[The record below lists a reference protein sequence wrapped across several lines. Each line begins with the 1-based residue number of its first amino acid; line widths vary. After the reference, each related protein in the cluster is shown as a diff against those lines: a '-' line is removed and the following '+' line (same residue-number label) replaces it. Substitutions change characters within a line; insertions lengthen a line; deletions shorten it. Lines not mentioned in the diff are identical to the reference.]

1 MCAAARYLLV
11 LVGLL
16 VATPGMVLAQEKG
29 NPITFSKAWSRGSR
43 SEKDIRMET
52 TPADLV
58 IDTVALR
65 LVVNN
70 KRLPLN
76 IAFNQVKKLTFD
88 VSTHMRGSG
97 GGRGGGLGGLLG
109 GAVGASIEGGTVT
122 DHWCVIDYSDDAG
135 LSKSYLLEVGEDQAG
150 EVIALLT
157 RLLPATVEEVHFA
170 EKQHEVPKEETE
182 PFRDDYEVT
191 ILKENCPA
199 IPEVHPESALVV
211 IAAPTVDFGD
221 AGRGGQYRL
230 YANRNIV
237 AVNKTGTYAFFNLAP
252 GTYSLLSKTGN
263 ISVLDVVVEA
273 GKGYYFFENSFMGFS
288 SSKARLSRQSEAL
301 VRQEITGMYFAKWHP
316 KAP

>member
-1 MCAAARYLLV
+1 MRAASRYLLAIA
-11 LVGLL
+11 GLL
-16 VATPGMVLAQEKG
+16 MATPGMLLAQEKG
-29 NPITFSKAWSRGSR
+29 NPINFNKAWSRGAR

-65 LVVNN
+65 LVVKN

-76 IAFNQVKKLTFD
+76 IKLNQIKKLTFD
-88 VSTHMRGSG
+88 ASSHMRGSG
-97 GGRGGGLGGLLG
+97 GGRGAGLGGLLG
-109 GAVGASIEGGTVT
+109 GAVGAGIEGGTVT
-122 DHWCVIDYSDDAG
+122 DHWCVINYSDDAG
-135 LSKSYLLEVGEDQAG
+135 LSKSYLLEVGEDQASD
-150 EVIALLT
+150 VIALLT
-157 RLLPATVEEVHFA
+157 RLLPSSVEEVHFA
-170 EKQHEVPKEETE
+170 EKQHEISKEETA
-182 PFRDDYEVT
+182 PFNDDYEVT
-191 ILKENCPA
+191 VLKENRPT

-263 ISVLDVVVEA
+263 ISVLDVIVEA

-288 SSKARLSRQSEAL
+288 SAKARLSRQSEAL
-301 VRQEITGMYFAKWHP
+301 VRQEITGMYFAEWHP

>member
-1 MCAAARYLLV
+1 MCAAPRNLLV
-11 LVGLL
+11 IAGLL
-16 VATPGMVLAQEKG
+16 MATPGMLLAQERG
-29 NPITFSKAWSRGSR
+29 NPISFNKAWSRGAR

-65 LVVNN
+65 LVVKN

-76 IAFNQVKKLTFD
+76 ISLNQVKKLTFD
-88 VSTHMRGSG
+88 VSSHMRGSG
-97 GGRGGGLGGLLG
+97 AGGAGLGGLLG
-109 GAVGASIEGGTVT
+109 GAVGAKIEGGTVT

-135 LSKSYLLEVGEDQAG
+135 LSKSYLLEVGEDQASD
-150 EVIALLT
+150 VISLLT
-157 RLLPATVEEVHFA
+157 RLLPSAVEEVSFT
-170 EKQHEVPKEETE
+170 EKQHEVPKEETA
-182 PFRDDYEVT
+182 PFNDDYEVT
-191 ILKENCPA
+191 VLKENRPT

-211 IAAPTVDFGD
+211 VAAPTVEFGD

-263 ISVLDVVVEA
+263 ISVLDVTVEA
-273 GKGYYFFENSFMGFS
+273 GKGYYFFENTFMGFS
-288 SSKARLSRQSEAL
+288 SAKARLSRQAEAL
-301 VRQEITGMYFAKWHP
+301 VRQEITGMYFAKWNP
-316 KAP
+316 KAQ